1 MPNVSNEE
9 RLAVITAFGKAVKQ
23 AEKQVREEVDAQ
35 MREDFMERGVT
46 QKQLV
51 VNGKKVG
58 TISVTMTK
66 EKVGKYPMI
75 KSLPEFVEWLRTS
88 DGGLDTLNRLVTIN
102 PDLVLEAA
110 IADGEIPDGCELVER
125 CEPAMMKN
133 TTVRVHLPKVID
145 ALGNNLGVAAAALLT
160 EEVK

>member
-1 MPNVSNEE
+1 MSNVTSEE

-35 MREDFMERGVT
+35 MREDFLQHGVT

-51 VNGKKVG
+51 VTGKKVG

-75 KSLPEFVEWLRTS
+75 KSLPEFVGWLRTS
-88 DGGLDTLNRLVTIN
+88 DGGLDTLNRLVTIK

-133 TTVRVHLPKVID
+133 TAVRVQLPKVID
-145 ALGNNLGVAAAALLT
+145 ALGNNLGAAAAALLT
-160 EEVK
+160 GEVE

>member
-1 MPNVSNEE
+1 MPNVTNEE

-35 MREDFMERGVT
+35 MREDFLQHGVT

-75 KSLPEFVEWLRTS
+75 KSLPEFVGWLRTS
-88 DGGLDTLNRLVTIN
+88 DGGLDTLNRLVTIK

-133 TTVRVHLPKVID
+133 TAVRVQLPQVID
-145 ALGNNLGVAAAALLT
+145 ALGNNLGAAAAALLT
-160 EEVK
+160 GEVE

>member
-1 MPNVSNEE
+1 MSNVTNEE

-35 MREDFMERGVT
+35 MREDFLQHGVT

-75 KSLPEFVEWLRTS
+75 KSLPEFVGWLRTS
-88 DGGLDTLNRLVTIN
+88 DGGLDTLNRLVTIK

-133 TTVRVHLPKVID
+133 TAVRVQLPKVID
-145 ALGNNLGVAAAALLT
+145 ALGNNLGAAAAALLT
-160 EEVK
+160 GEVE